1 MFKLTK
7 LDKRGYKI
15 LAYIIGFFALILAL
29 SVISPD
35 SFFVVINILWF
46 LLLAIVV
53 AFLGIGILVALGLKS
68 EANKLLD
75 LYVDGSLSVI
85 DFVGFI
91 KDFIDYFI
99 YQLKELLLVLSP
111 IFAYALNFF
120 IYYFLLMFYKWY
132 GTTND
137 VTFMTVF
144 LTAGLVITVSVLNI
158 MGAKK
163 PKDPNKWST
172 RFFAKL
178 KRDFVDALEV
188 LIFVFF
194 LTMDSTTLWFLPENL
209 RVPLHSQFGGY
220 DLMTRGYS
228 LDSTRITL
236 TLVMVGVVSEIVRN
250 VLAISVAGKH
260 YFDNLM
266 STGRFRTIDALREA
280 LRESFNQSRDEIV
293 SFITFT
299 TVLLFVFLMFPRLK
313 LLTLAVASVTALAID
328 IIYPKRLAI
337 TKKED
342 LVSRLLAKAFKL

>member
-120 IYYFLLMFYKWY
+120 IYYFCF
-132 GTTND
+132 
-137 VTFMTVF
+137 
-144 LTAGLVITVSVLNI
+144 
-158 MGAKK
+158 
-163 PKDPNKWST
+163 
-172 RFFAKL
+172 
-178 KRDFVDALEV
+178 
-188 LIFVFF
+188 IF
-194 LTMDSTTLWFLPENL
+194 
-209 RVPLHSQFGGY
+209 
-220 DLMTRGYS
+220 
-228 LDSTRITL
+228 
-236 TLVMVGVVSEIVRN
+236 
-250 VLAISVAGKH
+250 
-260 YFDNLM
+260 
-266 STGRFRTIDALREA
+266 
-280 LRESFNQSRDEIV
+280 
-293 SFITFT
+293 
-299 TVLLFVFLMFPRLK
+299 
-313 LLTLAVASVTALAID
+313 
-328 IIYPKRLAI
+328 IY
-337 TKKED
+337 
-342 LVSRLLAKAFKL
+342 

>member
-194 LTMDSTTLWFLPENL
+194 LYVRKGFSCIIKNILGNCSCF
-209 RVPLHSQFGGY
+209 
-220 DLMTRGYS
+220 
-228 LDSTRITL
+228 
-236 TLVMVGVVSEIVRN
+236 EIN
-250 VLAISVAGKH
+250 YLSP
-260 YFDNLM
+260 
-266 STGRFRTIDALREA
+266 
-280 LRESFNQSRDEIV
+280 
-293 SFITFT
+293 SFIFNYQIYFT
-299 TVLLFVFLMFPRLK
+299 RNQLVF
-313 LLTLAVASVTALAID
+313 
-328 IIYPKRLAI
+328 
-337 TKKED
+337 
-342 LVSRLLAKAFKL
+342 